1 MIESPAVFR
10 IIILKYQFSF
20 RIIMEIKMWEEMV
33 TRLWVEALLGVE
45 CTGWTAWEQ
54 PLIPLVNLYLFHIKH
69 SFSIALLVENSGE
82 LMHVD
87 LG

>member
-1 MIESPAVFR
+1 MITS
-10 IIILKYQFSF
+10 LKQVD
-20 RIIMEIKMWEEMV
+20 IIMEIKMWEKMV

-45 CTGWTAWEQ
+45 CTGWSGWEQ

-69 SFSIALLVENSGE
+69 SFSFALLVENRGE